1 MIPIDKLVVDKSYTM
16 TTKYPYEL
24 DALITNVKLVGLVYD
39 YTIANMLEDVVS
51 KHVRIS
57 QINSNVKRLEELKF
71 LILRDSEKK
80 IIIIA
85 DDYIEDVIE
94 V

>member
-1 MIPIDKLVVDKSYTM
+1 MINIDELQHDKTYTM

-24 DALITNVKLVGLVYD
+24 DALITSVKVVGILYD
-39 YTIANMLEDVVS
+39 YNIASIIDDVVCR
-51 KHVRIS
+51 HIRIN

-71 LILRDSEKK
+71 LVLRTKENN
-80 IIIIA
+80 IIVMA
-85 DDYIEDVIE
+85 DDYIEDIIE

>member
-1 MIPIDKLVVDKSYTM
+1 MINIEKLQANKTYTM

-24 DALITNVKLVGLVYD
+24 DALITDVGVVGVLYD
-39 YTIANMLEDVVS
+39 YTIASMLEDVVS
-51 KHVRIS
+51 KYKRIS

-71 LILRDSEKK
+71 LVLRTKENN
-80 IIIIA
+80 IIVMA
-85 DDYIEDVIE
+85 DDYIEDIIE